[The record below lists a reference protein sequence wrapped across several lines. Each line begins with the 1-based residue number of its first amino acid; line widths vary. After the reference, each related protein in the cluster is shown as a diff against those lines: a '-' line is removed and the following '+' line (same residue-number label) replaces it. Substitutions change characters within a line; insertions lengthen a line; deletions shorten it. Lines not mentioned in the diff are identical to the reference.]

1 MKLKYYLRGLGV
13 GIICTAIIMGI
24 ALSGNKKQKLTDAEI
39 IERARLLGMV
49 MEDESSESDE
59 NNNEKK
65 EAENN
70 KIGEQQSEN
79 TILDQQ
85 NLQDEKSQK
94 ENIQNNAVD
103 NKTSDESDESD
114 NQTDKSDESDNQTDK
129 SDESDKSD
137 GLENSGNQTTNK
149 DSQDTVELEIKE
161 GDFSDVVSRKLF
173 QAGLIPDA
181 SEFNNYVTKKGVDD
195 SLRIGVYHIPIGS
208 TADEIIEILQG
219 KRK

>member
-24 ALSGNKKQKLTDAEI
+24 ALSGNKKEKLTDAEI

-49 MEDESSESDE
+49 MEEESSESDE
-59 NNNEKK
+59 NNNEKNQS
-65 EAENN
+65 ENN
-70 KIGEQQSEN
+70 KIGEQKSEN
-79 TILDQQ
+79 KILDQQ
-85 NLQDEKSQK
+85 N
-94 ENIQNNAVD
+94 IMD
-103 NKTSDESDESD
+103 NKTVKESE
-114 NQTDKSDESDNQTDK
+114 NQTDKTDESENQTDK
-129 SDESDKSD
+129 TDEPENQTDKTD
-137 GLENSGNQTTNK
+137 ELENTRNQATEK
-149 DSQDTVELEIKE
+149 DSQDMVELEIKE
-161 GDFSDVVSRKLF
+161 GDFSDIVSKKLF
-173 QAGLIPDA
+173 EAGLIPDA

>member
-24 ALSGNKKQKLTDAEI
+24 ALSGNKKEKLTDAEI

-49 MEDESSESDE
+49 MEEESSESDE
-59 NNNEKK
+59 NNNEKNQS
-65 EAENN
+65 ENN
-70 KIGEQQSEN
+70 KIGEQKSEN
-79 TILDQQ
+79 KILDQQ
-85 NLQDEKSQK
+85 N
-94 ENIQNNAVD
+94 IMD
-103 NKTSDESDESD
+103 NKTVKEPE
-114 NQTDKSDESDNQTDK
+114 NQTDKTDESENQIDKTDEPENQTDK
-129 SDESDKSD
+129 TDE
-137 GLENSGNQTTNK
+137 LENTRNQATEK
-149 DSQDTVELEIKE
+149 DSQDMVELEIKE
-161 GDFSDVVSRKLF
+161 GDFSDIVSKKLF
-173 QAGLIPDA
+173 EAGLIPDA

>member
-24 ALSGNKKQKLTDAEI
+24 ALSGNKKEKLTDAEI

-49 MEDESSESDE
+49 MEEESSESDE
-59 NNNEKK
+59 NNNEKNQS
-65 EAENN
+65 ENN
-70 KIGEQQSEN
+70 KIGEQKSEN
-79 TILDQQ
+79 KILDQQ
-85 NLQDEKSQK
+85 N
-94 ENIQNNAVD
+94 IMD
-103 NKTSDESDESD
+103 NKTVKESE
-114 NQTDKSDESDNQTDK
+114 NQTDKTDESENQIDKTDEPENQTDK
-129 SDESDKSD
+129 TDE
-137 GLENSGNQTTNK
+137 LENTRNQATEK
-149 DSQDTVELEIKE
+149 DSQDMVELEIKE
-161 GDFSDVVSRKLF
+161 GDFSDIVSKKLF
-173 QAGLIPDA
+173 EAGLIPDA